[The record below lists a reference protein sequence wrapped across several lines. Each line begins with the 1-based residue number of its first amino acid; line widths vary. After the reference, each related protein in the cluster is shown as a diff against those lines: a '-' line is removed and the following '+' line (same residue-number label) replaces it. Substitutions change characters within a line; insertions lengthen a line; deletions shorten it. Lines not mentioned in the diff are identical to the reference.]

1 MNDRQIIRRL
11 ARNAQ
16 QWDRLR
22 GLHRD
27 HLQGLS
33 GLQTLSTE
41 ARWFT
46 GSDEEGGTAI
56 YSDILAAVK
65 SLEDVGEG
73 IEYLIR
79 ETNSL
84 IQTVSREMPL
94 DFVWIFGN
102 IRTDVEFNYH

>member
-16 QWDRLR
+16 QWERLR
-22 GLHRD
+22 SLHRD
-27 HLQGLS
+27 HLRGLS
-33 GLQTLSTE
+33 GLETLSTE
-41 ARWFT
+41 ERWFA
-46 GSDEEGGTAI
+46 GSDDEGGTAI
-56 YSDILAAVK
+56 YSDILEVVK

-84 IQTVSREMPL
+84 IQTVSRKMAPNFCV
-94 DFVWIFGN
+94 DIW
-102 IRTDVEFNYH
+102 